1 MCRAYKRSAQEKN
14 SEDGFVLVA
23 ALIAVMILTAL
34 GIWALTTSSQDIKA
48 TARSVSEG
56 NALSAAEAGVH
67 YLCANFNPS
76 VPQYTTTTYYY
87 PGPTNLNASFIVA
100 GQVLTNNIPAA
111 GYNMS
116 VGALGSNWEYQLYNA
131 QVTGYDNILNG
142 QAPLSIGIMNPIAV
156 PAGTTN

>member
-1 MCRAYKRSAQEKN
+1 MCRAYKRSGKERN

-67 YLCANFNPS
+67 TLYANFNPN
-76 VPQYTTTTYYY
+76 VPLYTTK
-87 PGPTNLNASFIVA
+87 TNIQNSTNASFTVTGLKWYINA
-100 GQVLTNNIPAA
+100 PGTAYEINIGGNSSGYQYQV
-111 GYNMS
+111 YS
-116 VGALGSNWEYQLYNA
+116 A

-142 QAPLSIGIMNPIAV
+142 QVSLNIGIINPMAV
-156 PAGTTN
+156 PVSTNY

>member
-67 YLCANFNPS
+67 IYVQTSILMCLSIQQRPTITR
-76 VPQYTTTTYYY
+76 VPQ
-87 PGPTNLNASFIVA
+87 
-100 GQVLTNNIPAA
+100 
-111 GYNMS
+111 
-116 VGALGSNWEYQLYNA
+116 
-131 QVTGYDNILNG
+131 ILM
-142 QAPLSIGIMNPIAV
+142 LLLLLRDKY
-156 PAGTTN
+156 